1 MKDNLVH
8 TYQNLADSLLS
19 NIGSANWDKV
29 ILTADILIDNASSIS
44 FIIHDKGNEVNQE
57 LSFKTVFIINDL
69 LIELRN
75 IILHST
81 GNRIWS
87 IVFSLFSDGK
97 FQIEYDYNKPDDY
110 EESDEVIS
118 GDEINQS
125 LNKLGIK

>member
-97 FQIEYDYNKPDDY
+97 FQIEYDYNKPEDY
-110 EESDEVIS
+110 EESDEIIS

>member
-1 MKDNLVH
+1 MKDDLVH

-44 FIIHDKGNEVNQE
+44 FIIHDKGNKVNQE

-87 IVFSLFSDGK
+87 IIFSLFSDGK
-97 FQIEYDYNKPDDY
+97 FEIEYDYNKPDDY
-110 EESDEVIS
+110 EESDEIIS

>member
-110 EESDEVIS
+110 EESDGIIS

-125 LNKLGIK
+125 LDKLEIR